1 MVIRKHSGK
10 AYGEFLHDRIFAP
23 LGMSDTR
30 IISHRDVIAN
40 RASGYSFDG
49 GKLRNGQFV
58 AESILGYGGGGVVST
73 APDMAK
79 WAIAVAGGKIL
90 KKETIEQAWTA
101 GTLTDGSATQ
111 YGLGWGLGGTEGHRF
126 VGHGGAHMTGFTS
139 NLTIFRDD
147 GIAVV
152 VLTNAG
158 HANPGN
164 IARQI
169 AAVYEPALA
178 PPRRKAIEDKAPK
191 VTERVRQI
199 GERFRDGQARADD
212 FTPVLWALLS
222 PQLKDLQ
229 AAGQADGEL
238 KSIELLSMNATGED
252 KTYHYRMTFAKRVH
266 LVRVTIN
273 GDGKVSGLWAEEE

>member
-1 MVIRKHSGK
+1 
-10 AYGEFLHDRIFAP
+10 
-23 LGMSDTR
+23 
-30 IISHRDVIAN
+30 
-40 RASGYSFDG
+40 
-49 GKLRNGQFV
+49 
-58 AESILGYGGGGVVST
+58 
-73 APDMAK
+73 
-79 WAIAVAGGKIL
+79 
-90 KKETIEQAWTA
+90 
-101 GTLTDGSATQ
+101 
-111 YGLGWGLGGTEGHRF
+111 
-126 VGHGGAHMTGFTS
+126 MTGFTS

-147 GIAVV
+147 GGISVV

-178 PPRRKAIEDKAPK
+178 PPRRKAIEDKDPK
-191 VTERVRQI
+191 VTKRVRQI
-199 GERFRDGQARADD
+199 GERFRDGQARAEE

-222 PQLKDLQ
+222 PQVKDLQ
-229 AAGQADGEL
+229 AAAQADGEL